1 MMKTLTIAAAAAL
14 LLTASVLAMGPS
26 LAKSDAEGTARIT
39 RIEKNSHWPLP
50 GFITM
55 EPCADGRCQEV

>member
-1 MMKTLTIAAAAAL
+1 
-14 LLTASVLAMGPS
+14 MGPS